1 MASSESRVVI
11 TVDGV
16 YASKCEPRFT
26 LYPRHREPRTLD
38 DFERACRVF
47 LRDTEMTRF
56 QLEWRLAELRDAE
69 ERGRALTCVAPL
81 PFSNHD

>member
-1 MASSESRVVI
+1 MASNQTRVI
-11 TVDGV
+11 IAVDGI
-16 YASKCEPRFT
+16 YASKCEPRMT

-47 LRDTEMTRF
+47 VRDTETVRL
-56 QLEWRLAELRDAE
+56 QLEWRLFELRQAE

-81 PFSNHD
+81 PFMNRD